1 MPRFHP
7 AVGELPAAPEGCNR
21 HRSGRC
27 RPRITGIP
35 RGEYLLCRLS
45 RGRDPTTV
53 PGRVCARPDC
63 DVRRQPQADG
73 DSEQSD
79 GDQSHRGA
87 GQRPP
92 GRLGQGSEA
101 PAERVLLPGRR
112 AEEEDERSRRPDGQ
126 QEGGGD
132 EAPPQRRLVVWV
144 GWWDRYAHSVP
155 PPLSIDETELDGAG
169 LRRPSFYYTTFRV
182 K

>member
-1 MPRFHP
+1 M
-7 AVGELPAAPEGCNR
+7 AGIDYSDADAEQQAAPERGACGVSYR
-21 HRSGRC
+21 GVET
-27 RPRITGIP
+27 PRQYQ
-35 RGEYLLCRLS
+35 GEY
-45 RGRDPTTV
+45 
-53 PGRVCARPDC
+53 ARPDC

>member
-1 MPRFHP
+1 MSVVAGSRPHDSTRASALAP
-7 AVGELPAAPEGCNR
+7 IVMSAASLR
-21 HRSGRC
+21 L
-27 RPRITGIP
+27 TGIAN
-35 RGEYLLCRLS
+35 RV
-45 RGRDPTTV
+45 TV
-53 PGRVCARPDC
+53 TRAIAALVSAH
-63 DVRRQPQADG
+63 Q
-73 DSEQSD
+73 
-79 GDQSHRGA
+79 GA
-87 GQRPP
+87 
-92 GRLGQGSEA
+92 S
-101 PAERVLLPGRR
+101 AERVLLPGRR

-132 EAPPQRRLVVWV
+132 EAPPQRRLVMWV